1 MTLYLSANYNDTAVK
16 LNLKKLSDSFHMCP
30 RSAFVLS
37 SGTCHGFFAAWAHS
51 HMVWKKTKKKPWS
64 CMADNAFVP
73 GTRIFF
79 FLNNF

>member
-51 HMVWKKTKKKPWS
+51 HMVWKKPKKKLGLAWLT
-64 CMADNAFVP
+64 MHLYQEQ
-73 GTRIFF
+73 GIFSF
-79 FLNNF
+79 